1 MIRIQGIFIVL
12 LFSMTAWSQKGSWI
26 EKQIYPMQADGVW
39 SVDGLENVYIA
50 QFGLIN
56 KFDSTGKLKFSQ
68 SIKSL
73 GSMTQLVPINTMKLI
88 HFSEEQQTLCYL
100 DNTLSP
106 LDDCID
112 LTEEGIVNAVMVSES
127 NQPNKIWVLDNLNS
141 RLLLLPLDNV
151 YQTQELV
158 NLRGV
163 LDLNQVTQFV
173 ERNNQ
178 VVLLDATKGVYIF
191 DLYGSL
197 LDYFPEKNVLAVDA
211 NEQMLFLLRADGL
224 YIRSFASGETLRVDV
239 PVTGVI
245 DFAYRNHFFFFRTE
259 KAVHKFALQFS
270 E

>member
-1 MIRIQGIFIVL
+1 MIRILTLLIGIL
-12 LFSMTAWSQKGSWI
+12 LSTATWSQKGSWI
-26 EKQIYPMQADGVW
+26 EKQVYPIQPDGVW
-39 SVDGLENVYIA
+39 SIDGLENVYIS

-73 GSMTQLVPINTMKLI
+73 GRMTQLVPINTMKLI

-112 LTEEGIVNAVMVSES
+112 LTEEGIVNAVLVSES

-141 RLLLLPLDNV
+141 RLLLLPLDKV

-163 LDLNQVTQFV
+163 LDLDQVTQFV

-197 LDYFPEKNVLAVDA
+197 LDYLPEKDVLAVDA
-211 NEQMLFLLRADGL
+211 NEHVLFLMRKDGL
-224 YIRSFASGETLRVDV
+224 YIRNFDNDATLRVDL
-239 PVTGVI
+239 PVEGAL

-259 KAVHKFALQFS
+259 YAVHKFALQFS

>member
-1 MIRIQGIFIVL
+1 MIRILSLLTVL
-12 LFSMTAWSQKGSWI
+12 LLSPTTWSQKGSWS
-26 EKQIYPMQADGVW
+26 EKQVYPIKDGGVW
-39 SVDGLENVYIA
+39 SIDGLENVYIA

-73 GSMTQLVPINTMKLI
+73 GAMTQLVPVNTMKLI
-88 HFSEEQQTLCYL
+88 HFSEEQQTICFL

-112 LTEEGIVNAVMVSES
+112 LTEEGIVNAGMVSES

-151 YQTQELV
+151 YQTQELM
-158 NLRGV
+158 NLQGV

-178 VVLLDATKGVYIF
+178 VILLDATKGVYIF

-197 LDYFPEKNVLAVDA
+197 LDYFPEKDVLAVDA
-211 NEQMLFLLRADGL
+211 NEHMLFLLRADGL
-224 YIRSFASGETLRVDV
+224 YIRSFDSDETLRVDLPV
-239 PVTGVI
+239 PDAR

-259 KAVHKFALQFS
+259 YAVHKFALQFS